1 MKLRLWTKLKSTVS
15 HSPMSIE
22 TLDFPV
28 PSQTL
33 TLHLMFLLNH
43 VDPLFGMGANVA
55 LIFSGQ
61 YVRWV
66 SGLRAS
72 LAPGVDP
79 WTVSLRYL
87 MGAVVASGS
96 VLIATYAWM
105 QHNVV
110 PYLDSTKTKAAAPK
124 KKKTKMSLVDSAK
137 FLLNSPYIRNLAV
150 LVISYGM
157 CINLVEVSWKAKI
170 KLAFPN
176 PNDYSAFM
184 GNFSSAMGSVT
195 LIMMLIGRS
204 IFQRFGWR
212 SAALVTPTVRL
223 FRLQI
228 LLTSFMVFGFILT
241 KYSNHFFCF
250 CR

>member
-1 MKLRLWTKLKSTVS
+1 
-15 HSPMSIE
+15 
-22 TLDFPV
+22 
-28 PSQTL
+28 
-33 TLHLMFLLNH
+33 
-43 VDPLFGMGANVA
+43 MGANVA

-87 MGAVVASGS
+87 MGAVVASGG

-105 QHNVV
+105 QKNVV
-110 PYLDSTKTKAAAPK
+110 PYLDSTKLKAAAPK
-124 KKKTKMSLVDSAK
+124 KKKPKMSLADSAK
-137 FLLNSPYIRNLAV
+137 FLLKSPYIRNLAV
-150 LVISYGM
+150 LVIAYGM

-170 KLAFPN
+170 KVAFPN

-195 LIMMLIGRS
+195 LLMMLVGRS

-212 SAALVTPTVRL
+212 SAALVTPTVSL
-223 FRLQI
+223 FLGDI
-228 LLTSFMVFGFILT
+228 LLLIQQFLNQSHNRLRI
-241 KYSNHFFCF
+241 
-250 CR
+250 R

>member
-1 MKLRLWTKLKSTVS
+1 
-15 HSPMSIE
+15 
-22 TLDFPV
+22 
-28 PSQTL
+28 
-33 TLHLMFLLNH
+33 
-43 VDPLFGMGANVA
+43 MGANVA

-66 SGLRAS
+66 SGLRAT

-87 MGAVVASGS
+87 MGAVVASGG
-96 VLIATYAWM
+96 VLVATYAWM
-105 QHNVV
+105 QKNVV
-110 PYLDSTKTKAAAPK
+110 PYLDSTIAKAAAPK
-124 KKKTKMSLVDSAK
+124 KPKRPKMSLADSTK
-137 FLLNSPYIRNLAV
+137 FLLKSPYIRNLAV

-184 GNFSSAMGSVT
+184 GNFSSCMGSVT

-212 SAALVTPTVRL
+212 TAALVTPTVRAFGEL
-223 FRLQI
+223 FKTLNAGWCVS
-228 LLTSFMVFGFILT
+228 LAYWCVFVTHMPSFAYVYMI
-241 KYSNHFFCF
+241 
-250 CR
+250 R